1 MVKVYTEDEYSIAYT
16 ELIEILK
23 YFPKSDLLKIPKD
36 IILNYINYKNSNYNF
51 FYNPD
56 LEIDE
61 QNVSKLTQI
70 LLANLY
76 IDYLA
81 DKDEQE
87 YIKNRDAEE
96 LLQLEKQ
103 KQEQY
108 NIETIFNNRKEKSIK
123 NNTNATTSLSVI
135 SSKENIFKKLFFK
148 IKCFLKLSVF

>member
-1 MVKVYTEDEYSIAYT
+1 MIKVYTEDEYSIAYT

-23 YFPKSDLLKIPKD
+23 YFPKSYLLKIPKD

-51 FYNPD
+51 SYNPD

-108 NIETIFNNRKEKSIK
+108 NIETIFYDRKEKSIT
-123 NNTNATTSLSVI
+123 NNTNSTTSLSVI

-148 IKCFLKLSVF
+148 IKRFLKLSAF

>member
-1 MVKVYTEDEYSIAYT
+1 MIKVYTEDEYSIAYT

-51 FYNPD
+51 SYNPD

-108 NIETIFNNRKEKSIK
+108 NIETIFYDRKEKSIT
-123 NNTNATTSLSVI
+123 NNTNSTTSLSVI

-148 IKCFLKLSVF
+148 IKCFLKLT

>member
-1 MVKVYTEDEYSIAYT
+1 MIKVYTEDEYSIAYT

-51 FYNPD
+51 SYNPD

-123 NNTNATTSLSVI
+123 NNTNVTTSLSVI
-135 SSKENIFKKLFFK
+135 SNKENIFKKLFFK
-148 IKCFLKLSVF
+148 IKCFLKLT